1 MEDTDAKARGCQG
14 VVCYFQFTLDETSQQ
29 FGGNYSST
37 FYYVMNSYSVLK
49 EMFIVNCL

>member
-1 MEDTDAKARGCQG
+1 MLRLGAARGL
-14 VVCYFQFTLDETSQQ
+14 FDEPSQQ

-37 FYYVMNSYSVLK
+37 FYYIMNSYSVLK